1 MTTSDISLHLKE
13 WESLSASEP
22 GSRLAGMFLEDNDEV
37 KNVASVLSKTG
48 MVSILELREGLSIG
62 ASSYVGRITLG
73 NVQITIHPKI
83 SGAPF
88 IHLLRYAYDL
98 RDLTLMN
105 EAGYNVEDQAFQDLL
120 IHQLV
125 AEVSELVARGLHR
138 RYLRTDHHLA
148 SPRGRID
155 IQKIANQGG
164 IVQETLP
171 CTYHPRL
178 EDCLIN
184 QVLLQGLHVAAH
196 LTNDRNL
203 RIQLYRLVSFFQDTI
218 SPIKSDHNV
227 LKRLHREMDRLTA
240 AYRPAITII
249 SMLLEA
255 EGISLDGIK
264 PGIQLPGFLF
274 DMNLFFQALL
284 SRFLK
289 ENLQGY
295 DIRDQYKIKGMM
307 SYDPNHNPQKRR
319 APEPRPDYVIT
330 RQSKVVSILDA
341 KYRDLWENTLPPSML
356 YQLAM
361 YALSQPGAVD
371 AAILYPTLQTD
382 AQEARIVIR
391 DPVYG
396 TDHAHVL
403 LRPVDVLRLEN
414 LISHAGKVN
423 NWRERAAF
431 AEQLTFGKNEKT
443 SNKMNVR

>member
-13 WESLSASEP
+13 WESLSASDP
-22 GSRLAGMFLEDNDEV
+22 GSRLADVFLEDNDEV
-37 KNVASVLSKTG
+37 KNVARVMSKTG
-48 MVSILELREGLSIG
+48 RLSILELREGLFIE

-73 NVQITIHPKI
+73 NIQITIHPKI
-83 SGAPF
+83 TGAPF

-138 RYLRTDHHLA
+138 KYVRTDHHLA

-196 LTNDRNL
+196 LTNDRTL
-203 RIQLYRLVSFFQDTI
+203 RIQLYRLVSFFQDAI
-218 SPIKSDHNV
+218 SPIKLDHNV

-249 SMLLEA
+249 GMLLEA
-255 EGISLDGIK
+255 EGISLDGDQL
-264 PGIQLPGFLF
+264 GIRLPGFLF

-307 SYDPNHNPQKRR
+307 SYDPNHNPHKRR

-330 RQSKVVSILDA
+330 RQSKVTFPRFGRVAKAEIYSNKSGKGSAWQKFKKSI
-341 KYRDLWENTLPPSML
+341 RENSKSRRCSWRRRVAGLSHRLPENWASPIRGFINGEKNWLTMARKPF
-356 YQLAM
+356 QG
-361 YALSQPGAVD
+361 GA
-371 AAILYPTLQTD
+371 IKLRSKR
-382 AQEARIVIR
+382 RIVASNVNWKECNR
-391 DPVYG
+391 S
-396 TDHAHVL
+396 A
-403 LRPVDVLRLEN
+403 
-414 LISHAGKVN
+414 IS
-423 NWRERAAF
+423 
-431 AEQLTFGKNEKT
+431 
-443 SNKMNVR
+443 

>member
-48 MVSILELREGLSIG
+48 RLSILELRDGLFIE

-73 NVQITIHPKI
+73 NIQITIHPKI

-319 APEPRPDYVIT
+319 APESSLWDRSCTRLAAPR
-330 RQSKVVSILDA
+330 
-341 KYRDLWENTLPPSML
+341 
-356 YQLAM
+356 
-361 YALSQPGAVD
+361 
-371 AAILYPTLQTD
+371 
-382 AQEARIVIR
+382 
-391 DPVYG
+391 
-396 TDHAHVL
+396 
-403 LRPVDVLRLEN
+403 
-414 LISHAGKVN
+414 
-423 NWRERAAF
+423 
-431 AEQLTFGKNEKT
+431 
-443 SNKMNVR
+443 